1 MAYAS
6 STVPELFYP
15 ESDGKPMSD
24 NTRQYRWIVTTK
36 ENLEILLMEDL
47 SVFVAGNLM
56 WYPVEGNT
64 TICQAP
70 DVMVILGRPK
80 GDRGSYQ
87 QWKEGGIAPQIAFEI
102 LSPGNTK
109 REMAEKRD
117 FYEKYGVEEYYI
129 YDPDRLRLTGWI
141 RSGEQLIAI
150 ANMEGWVSPL
160 LGIRFSQSN
169 RDLEI
174 YTPDGQRFLS
184 SIEMKQRMTQQEQRA
199 NALDEKIRSAV
210 VNLLGFG
217 LSVEQVSVALSI
229 SVEEVMDMKTQQ

>member
-1 MAYAS
+1 
-6 STVPELFYP
+6 
-15 ESDGKPMSD
+15 MSD